1 MLKRGT
7 VSRRVYFIVKGR
19 VLNVQTQRIY
29 SDGSVIGETDI
40 IYKKRRTETFVA
52 LDDIVCV
59 LRLDARIL
67 REMMDIFPDIKKD
80 LLEMAK
86 EREIMRLRSDP

>member
-7 VSRRVYFIVKGR
+7 VAQRVYFIVKGR

-29 SDGSVIGETDI
+29 SDGALIGETDI

-52 LDDIVCV
+52 LDDIVHV

-67 REMMDIFPDIKKD
+67 RDMMDIFPDIKKD
-80 LLEMAK
+80 LVDMAK
-86 EREIMRLRSDP
+86 EREIARLRSDP

>member
-7 VSRRVYFIVKGR
+7 VAQRVYFIVKGR

-40 IYKKRRTETFVA
+40 IYKKTETFVA